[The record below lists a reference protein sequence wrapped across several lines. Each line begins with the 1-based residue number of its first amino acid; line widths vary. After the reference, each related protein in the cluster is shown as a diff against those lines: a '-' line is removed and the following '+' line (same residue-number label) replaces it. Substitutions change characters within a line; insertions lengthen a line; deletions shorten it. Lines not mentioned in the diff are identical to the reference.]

1 MTEFIVQLQWLHTSI
16 YHITFVPVTCG
27 MKGIRSNILF
37 TTQTCS
43 SGWMVASIR
52 LIYNPYTLLSHGL
65 TKYCCKILQVSSL
78 FTTENQRWKSW
89 TRKQWNINETSI
101 KHDQSMYIKEFMC
114 PKSLKG
120 AGKHQII
127 SNLFKGAEP
136 SRCRSHGNKQQ
147 VSLVNKL
154 LGSVALEPSVLPNI
168 QSHEVRNPS
177 TQENLSKCYV
187 WNLLWKKE
195 TNPWFLGVRFLRYP
209 M

>member
-1 MTEFIVQLQWLHTSI
+1 MGWKAFVLTYSSWLKHAPAVGWLHRYIWSTIHTLYFSMGWQNIVVTFCKLCLYSQQRIRGENPGLANNETSI
-16 YHITFVPVTCG
+16 
-27 MKGIRSNILF
+27 KN
-37 TTQTCS
+37 
-43 SGWMVASIR
+43 
-52 LIYNPYTLLSHGL
+52 IYNTLN
-65 TKYCCKILQVSSL
+65 K
-78 FTTENQRWKSW
+78 W
-89 TRKQWNINETSI
+89 TNINETSI

-154 LGSVALEPSVLPNI
+154 PGSVALEPSVLPNI

-177 TQENLSKCYV
+177 IQENFSKCYV

>member
-1 MTEFIVQLQWLHTSI
+1 M
-16 YHITFVPVTCG
+16 
-27 MKGIRSNILF
+27 
-37 TTQTCS
+37 TQTCS

-89 TRKQWNINETSI
+89 TRKQRNINETSI

-127 SNLFKGAEP
+127 FQSFQ
-136 SRCRSHGNKQQ
+136 RCWALPLQIPREQTA
-147 VSLVNKL
+147 
-154 LGSVALEPSVLPNI
+154 SVAGEQTTRECSFGAISTSKHPITWSPKSIHSRELKQMLCLKPPLEERNQSVI
-168 QSHEVRNPS
+168 
-177 TQENLSKCYV
+177 
-187 WNLLWKKE
+187 
-195 TNPWFLGVRFLRYP
+195 LGCKVFAVSNVSSWP
-209 M
+209 Q